1 MTGVP
6 LARLVASDLFRDS
19 REALEKILEAPA
31 ASGDILK
38 DEPRTLVWRSV
49 LPSGTSAVVKTYRR
63 RSLYDF
69 SRESVTRFRA
79 QREFDALSY
88 LCKKRIPC
96 VRPLAWGCGR
106 NSRSGR
112 FESLATVEEQGV
124 VGLKEY
130 LRSGDADEGWI
141 EPAARL
147 VRRAHDI
154 GFYHGALAPRNIL
167 VRMPERGEMACLI
180 IDTPKSIVFR
190 RPVTGTRMADH
201 DLLVFLCEVN
211 NVIGE
216 AAVTAFLACYGMRK
230 IDIPPMA
237 GRVGSYRASRNTRNR
252 MRAEFLLRKIFE

>member
-6 LARLVASDLFRDS
+6 FSRLVSSDHVRDS
-19 REALEKILEAPA
+19 REALEEILEAPA
-31 ASGDILK
+31 SSRDVLK
-38 DEPRTLVWRSV
+38 DEPRTLIWNSV
-49 LPSGTSAVVKTYRR
+49 LPSGTVAVVKTYRR

-69 SRESVTRFRA
+69 SRESITRFRA
-79 QREFDALSY
+79 QREFDALSF
-88 LCKKRIPC
+88 LCRNRIPC

-112 FESLATVEEQGV
+112 FESLATVEERGV

-130 LRSGDADEGWI
+130 LRAGDADERWI
-141 EPAARL
+141 EPAASL
-147 VRRAHDI
+147 VRRAHDV

-167 VRMPERGEMACLI
+167 VRLPERGEMACLI

-211 NVIGE
+211 NVVGD
-216 AAVTAFLACYGMRK
+216 AAVAGFLARYGMQAV
-230 IDIPPMA
+230 DIPRMLE
-237 GRVGSYRASRNTRNR
+237 RVRSYRANRNTRNR
-252 MRAEFLLRKIFE
+252 MRAEFLLRKIVG